1 VDLVLIDARGNSE
14 TDALLGA
21 PRIASTAKLIIVD
34 SKASP
39 LVAAEVDN
47 VLINTIVV
55 PAGQQPDAA
64 TLTAALNKA
73 RTRAGSAA
81 IDEKLAESYAQR
93 AAAVLEKLAI
103 SRGQVLDVGVAAN
116 NLMRALDDTRAQ
128 IAISSANVLAMINT
142 KEAQAAVAGKSLDDK
157 ANDDLKAA
165 MFKALAK
172 SAKFWGNQLDPNT
185 TDAVQKV
192 VETNQNLQVRAAAA
206 EAQGALN
213 LPADRAK
220 NLIIQ
225 QSQVGK

>member
-1 VDLVLIDARGNSE
+1 
-14 TDALLGA
+14 
-21 PRIASTAKLIIVD
+21 
-34 SKASP
+34 
-39 LVAAEVDN
+39 
-47 VLINTIVV
+47 
-55 PAGQQPDAA
+55 
-64 TLTAALNKA
+64 
-73 RTRAGSAA
+73 
-81 IDEKLAESYAQR
+81 
-93 AAAVLEKLAI
+93 
-103 SRGQVLDVGVAAN
+103 
-116 NLMRALDDTRAQ
+116 MRALDDTRPQ
-128 IAISSANVLAMINT
+128 IAVSSANVLAMINT
-142 KEAQAAVAGKSLDDK
+142 KEAQGAVATKSLDDK
-157 ANDDLKAA
+157 ANDELKVA

>member
-1 VDLVLIDARGNSE
+1 M
-14 TDALLGA
+14 
-21 PRIASTAKLIIVD
+21 
-34 SKASP
+34 
-39 LVAAEVDN
+39 
-47 VLINTIVV
+47 VV
-55 PAGQQPDAA
+55 PAGQAPDAA
-64 TLTAALNKA
+64 KLTEALNKA

-93 AAAVLEKLAI
+93 AAAVLERLAI
-103 SRGQVLDVGVAAN
+103 SRGQALDVSVAAN
-116 NLMRALDDTRAQ
+116 NLMRALDDTRPQ
-128 IAISSANVLAMINT
+128 IAVSSANVLAMINS

-157 ANDDLKAA
+157 ANDELKVA

-185 TDAVQKV
+185 TDALQKV